1 MESEYWIPIDQVI
14 YAVVYKQTGAD
25 IKSKLCCCPF
35 SFGAFPSHSVQES
48 IHAYLRDK
56 NH

>member
-35 SFGAFPSHSVQES
+35 LLEPFRPTVFRNQYML
-48 IHAYLRDK
+48 I
-56 NH
+56 